1 MAHFSSS
8 LCVAWFFGARHP
20 IAMVLGLLGFV
31 FVLWPRL
38 WHFWPLYVGSWF
50 CWQCLG
56 APFGWRWCSISRMV
70 LLVLFSLA
78 TNWAHFAS
86 LLLTFEALAALFFVM
101 FV

>member
-38 WHFWPLYVGSWF
+38 WHFGPFTLVLGFAGSAWVRLLVGVGAQFREWCFWF
-50 CWQCLG
+50 C
-56 APFGWRWCSISRMV
+56 SRLQV
-70 LLVLFSLA
+70 VSPD
-78 TNWAHFAS
+78 
-86 LLLTFEALAALFFVM
+86 
-101 FV
+101 